1 MNQKESLDIL
11 AFGAHP
17 DDVELAASGTIL
29 KHISMGKRVGVVD
42 LTRGEMG
49 TRGSA
54 NDRDLEA
61 KASSKILG
69 LHARENLGFKDCFFE
84 NDKDHLLKVIQV
96 IRRFRPKVILCNAVT
111 DRHPDH
117 SRASELVS
125 RACYLSGL
133 SKITTS
139 FNNSAQKSFR
149 PNAVY
154 HYIQD
159 YWVDPDFIVDISN
172 FFDTK
177 MKAIL
182 AFKTQFYSPDSK
194 LPETP
199 ISTESFIDSIK
210 ARAVTLGRYI
220 GTDYAEGFTV
230 ERFIGVD
237 DITKLK

>member
-1 MNQKESLDIL
+1 MNQKELLDIL

-139 FNNSAQKSFR
+139 FDNSAQKPFR

-182 AFKTQFYSPDSK
+182 VFKTQFYSLDSK

-210 ARAVTLGRYI
+210 ARAVALGRYI

>member
-1 MNQKESLDIL
+1 MNQKELLDIL

-182 AFKTQFYSPDSK
+182 VFKTQFYSLDSK

-199 ISTESFIDSIK
+199 ISSKSFIDSIK
-210 ARAVTLGRYI
+210 ARAVALGRYI